1 MTVEFRCE
9 KCGKLLSVQADPG
22 GMVKCTQCGKKVQ
35 VPAGL
40 ASLPHPQIGPGD
52 GASAGAMP
60 PPPMPPQAGGPMPP
74 PMAGPQGPGAPGMEP
89 EMEEANSGAMSK
101 MAMLMPWMISVFF
114 HMGIFLVML
123 FFILMSQ
130 MHKQIF
136 EITTPE
142 AVYAEDSG
150 AAADPGTIGPGTD
163 KNIQGGKK
171 EFSRMANMGSIGD
184 SADTNKTMSVFGQSS
199 NGAAGSSGFGP
210 LGGGGGGGGR
220 VRFLGG
226 GGEEHG
232 TVHHLVFVIDRSG
245 SMVDS
250 FDYLKNAMVDTI
262 SKLSDIQDFDIIM
275 FSEGHPAY
283 MEMGAKSLVPAT
295 QANKE
300 VAGKFME
307 GVNAQGSTL
316 AADAIRRGF
325 DVLAKAGDKPGKL
338 MILLTDACF
347 DDAANVLQA
356 IKERNSDKKV
366 LVSTYLY
373 AVNEEKDGKEIME
386 KIAKENGGKYKFF
399 STKEAN

>member
-1 MTVEFRCE
+1 MIVEFRCE

-52 GASAGAMP
+52 GAPAGAMP
-60 PPPMPPQAGGPMPP
+60 PPPPGAPMQPM
-74 PMAGPQGPGAPGMEP
+74 MAGPQVAGEA
-89 EMEEANSGAMSK
+89 EMEANSGAMGK
-101 MAMLMPWMISVFF
+101 MAVLMPWMISVFF

-136 EITTPE
+136 EISTPE

-150 AAADPGTIGPGTD
+150 AAADPGAVGPGTD
-163 KNIQGGKK
+163 KNLSGGKR
-171 EFSRMANMGSIGD
+171 EFSRASNLGSIGD
-184 SADTNKTMSVFGQSS
+184 SDSTDKTVGIFGVSA

-210 LGGGGGGGGR
+210 LGGSGGGGGR
-220 VRFLGG
+220 VKFLGG
-226 GGEEHG
+226 GGDTG
-232 TVHHLVFVIDRSG
+232 SIHHLVFVIDRSG

-250 FDYLKNAMVDTI
+250 FDYLKNAMIDTI
-262 SKLSDIQDFDIIM
+262 SKLNDVQDFDIIM
-275 FSEGHPAY
+275 FSDGKPAY
-283 MEMGAKSLVPAT
+283 IEMGPKMLVPAT
-295 QANKE
+295 AAYKK
-300 VAGKFME
+300 VAGEFMDS
-307 GVNAQGSTL
+307 VNAQSSTL

-325 DVLAKAGDKPGKL
+325 DALNKAGDRPGKL

-347 DDAANVLQA
+347 DDADKVLA
-356 IKERNSDKKV
+356 AFKERNADKKV

-373 AVNEEKDGKEIME
+373 NANEEKAGKDIME